1 MTGPSGIGRSHSVS
15 SLDIQPI
22 ESHSRDSR
30 QAIADVS
37 LSSNPPILLKTHNK
51 QPKALGQELTSK
63 LQSDMARLGKISQE
77 DKVAL
82 AKHHMIMEG
91 RLLNSN
97 TDHDFSS
104 AQNTLEA
111 MGQSRHPWTNF
122 RINQE
127 DFQKEFAE
135 LSKGKFSAE
144 DLQQLHN
151 NCMNKAVNQM
161 SAYHSLYDEVLS
173 GNLSPEERKHVESAK
188 KAFGV
193 FADSIYKNAESDF
206 NSRISQCEEI
216 IGSRVDK
223 LTADLAAPGLAKE
236 AKAGLETQLS
246 EWKGVKDNFN
256 KKTEGNSVSED
267 KANWKNGLAHIR
279 RDNFVA
285 ELNEQ
290 KPGFIDLA
298 RIFAD
303 YGVPQGLASLLHF
316 GYARNAAENSLEDQ
330 NFAAQSFGT
339 GAALG
344 VAHKAVTDFP
354 RALAQLAMDN
364 TIGLGLKP
372 VSAMEVFPN
381 APAVISRNGEMY
393 ERSSDELGALNNVA
407 KQHRQGFTDVQSA
420 SKFGTLSGD
429 FAGFLSFGTTHMLRV
444 IAHEFGE
451 ANLQSIHAKAVASA
465 VAGMAMAG
473 GQAVAQATA
482 TYGTEKIPTHRTFR
496 VQQPLDE
503 QVKAMGAKMLES
515 AKFWKGASRDDLV
528 SKIAGATEGILL
540 SNLLGLASDAIP
552 GKDDLEKQISLR
564 ELSSEEI
571 GDRIGKALITFLQ
584 SPAVLQPFFANNQ
597 AGAEAAKAKVDRT
610 QIGPENMT
618 NPGRSS
624 LPHGTPAGTKRRVLE
639 NTFDRTRGLSQVIPQ
654 AFVEPRN
661 AARHVA
667 SGISSTASGISSA
680 VNNMPT
686 PTLRRRPAQTNA
698 AAQGNTT
705 TGEHELQNL
714 SSSRE
719 PDLERGE
726 SNQQPQR

>member
-1 MTGPSGIGRSHSVS
+1 MTSLSGVGRSNSVS
-15 SLDIQPI
+15 SLDIQPV
-22 ESHSRDSR
+22 ESRSGNNES
-30 QAIADVS
+30 INSGVS
-37 LSSNPPILLKTHNK
+37 PSSNPPILLKTHNK
-51 QPKALGQELTSK
+51 QPKALGQELTSR
-63 LQSDMARLGKISQE
+63 LQGDMARLGKVSGN

-91 RLLNSN
+91 RLLSSN
-97 TDHDFSS
+97 TEHDFSS

-111 MGQSRHPWTNF
+111 MGQSRHPWTDF
-122 RINQE
+122 RVNQE
-127 DFQKEFAE
+127 EFQKEFGE

-151 NCMNKAVNQM
+151 SCMNKAVNQM
-161 SAYHSLYDEVLS
+161 TAYHALYDEVLS
-173 GNLSPEERKHVESAK
+173 GNLSREERGHVESAK
-188 KAFGV
+188 KAFSL
-193 FADSIYKNAESDF
+193 FADSIYKTAESDF
-206 NSRISQCEEI
+206 NNRISQCEEI

-223 LTADLAAPGLAKE
+223 LNSDLATPGLAKE
-236 AKAGLETQLS
+236 AKAGLEAQLS

-256 KKTEGNSVSED
+256 KKAEGSSVSED

-279 RDNFVA
+279 RDEFVA
-285 ELNEQ
+285 ELNSQ
-290 KPGFIDLA
+290 KPGFLDLS

-303 YGVPQGLASLLHF
+303 YGIPQGLASLLHF

-393 ERSSDELGALNNVA
+393 QRSSDELDALNNVA

-444 IAHEFGE
+444 IAHEFGQ

-482 TYGTEKIPTHRTFR
+482 TYGAEKIPTHRTFR
-496 VQQPLDE
+496 AQQPIDE
-503 QVKAMGAKMLES
+503 QVKAMGAKMWES

-528 SKIAGATEGILL
+528 SKIGGATEGILL
-540 SNLLGLASDAIP
+540 SNLLGLGSDAVS

-610 QIGPENMT
+610 QIGWENT
-618 NPGRSS
+618 KNPGRPS
-624 LPHGTPAGTKRRVLE
+624 LSHGTPAGTKRRVLE
-639 NTFDRTRGLSQVIPQ
+639 ETFDRTRGLSQVIPQ

-661 AARHVA
+661 AAGHIA
-667 SGISSTASGISSA
+667 STLSTAASGISSA
-680 VNNMPT
+680 VSNAPT
-686 PTLRRRPAQTNA
+686 PTLRRRQGGQPNTA
-698 AAQGNTT
+698 A
-705 TGEHELQNL
+705 EERELQTLGTN
-714 SSSRE
+714 RE
-719 PDLERGE
+719 TDLEQGE
-726 SNQQPQR
+726 ASRQQNS